1 MKNKKLNFSIL
12 AIFIL
17 IVCVFILNMPRPQND
32 IASMEKMISK
42 QIKAKETV
50 VVYNM
55 DVVDDYRLV
64 GYLIED
70 EQKYEKFGF
79 ALFKVNKKDN
89 YEFINAIDAD
99 KTTKET
105 TDIIVYEFSQFKLGD
120 FSQPRQLV
128 IISNNSQLASIER
141 ITKNGEIQ
149 IKEVTDNPSISFFED
164 LDSNVKVK
172 YNFYDKGGNI
182 IK

>member
-1 MKNKKLNFSIL
+1 MS
-12 AIFIL
+12 
-17 IVCVFILNMPRPQND
+17 RPQND

-50 VVYNM
+50 IAYNM

-70 EQKYEKFGF
+70 EQKYEEFGF
-79 ALFKVNKKDN
+79 ALFEMNKKGN
-89 YEFINAIDAD
+89 YKLVNVIDPD
-99 KTTKET
+99 KIAKEID
-105 TDIIVYEFSQFKLGD
+105 DIIVYEFSQFKLGD

-128 IISNNSQLASIER
+128 IISNNSQLARIER
-141 ITKNGEIQ
+141 INENGEIQ
-149 IKEVTDNPSISFFED
+149 IKEVTNNPSISFFED
-164 LDSNVKVK
+164 LDGGLDAK
-172 YNFYDKGGNI
+172 YNFYDKGRNI